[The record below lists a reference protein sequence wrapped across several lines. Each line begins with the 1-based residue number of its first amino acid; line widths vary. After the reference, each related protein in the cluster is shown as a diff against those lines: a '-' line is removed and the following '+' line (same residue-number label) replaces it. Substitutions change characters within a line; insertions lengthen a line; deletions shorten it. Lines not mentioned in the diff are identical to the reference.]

1 MVVGEI
7 RVKFFRF
14 FFYEK
19 YYSLP
24 FTCVKVDLPDVDYP
38 DKPTDG
44 QTDGTDNYSPF
55 LTKVGG
61 LIYKQVP
68 YGDSDLDS
76 NP

>member
-1 MVVGEI
+1 MKI
-7 RVKFFRF
+7 QLAVKFQ
-14 FFYEK
+14 K
-19 YYSLP
+19 YLM
-24 FTCVKVDLPDVDYP
+24 DDYNAIVQ
-38 DKPTDG
+38 TDE